1 MDLVKVPFH
10 KPASG
15 KLGLTGRLG
24 VPKQHQAQARP
35 WAGADG

>member
-24 VPKQHQAQARP
+24 VPNHIKPKLA
-35 WAGADG
+35 WTGADG